1 MALVLI
7 RGENNSK
14 LLNAIADMER
24 HGNLNLACKPK
35 MIDSR
40 FADKLVEGILHSK
53 LKTKSKVAT
62 AFFIKED
69 TTLSIMQ
76 IKKIHPPAH
85 VVIVSDEYD
94 AYDKLKLNDAKKLT
108 LVLQKIKEKYSLS
121 GLTIRCFDLLNSIHT
136 TSCLGLAYFNSLGI
150 VSACEGDIP
159 SLISMYLVNELFN
172 KPSFMANPSR
182 IDITNNK
189 MIFAHCTLPLNMTK
203 SYKLDTHYESNI
215 GVAIKGEMKEDV
227 ITIFK
232 LSRNLKDYFVTS
244 GKIIKN
250 LNENNLC
257 RTQIEVEVD
266 NNINYFLNR
275 PYGNHH
281 IIFYGNYVKEIND
294 FFKNRI

>member
-35 MIDSR
+35 IIDSR

-94 AYDKLKLNDAKKLT
+94 AYDKLKLKLERAPDFSGYYSHKAKNSGMKDYKTKGEVKVIDNKKLNS
-108 LVLQKIKEKYSLS
+108 YS
-121 GLTIRCFDLLNSIHT
+121 H
-136 TSCLGLAYFNSLGI
+136 
-150 VSACEGDIP
+150 
-159 SLISMYLVNELFN
+159 
-172 KPSFMANPSR
+172 K
-182 IDITNNK
+182 
-189 MIFAHCTLPLNMTK
+189 
-203 SYKLDTHYESNI
+203 
-215 GVAIKGEMKEDV
+215 
-227 ITIFK
+227 
-232 LSRNLKDYFVTS
+232 
-244 GKIIKN
+244 
-250 LNENNLC
+250 
-257 RTQIEVEVD
+257 
-266 NNINYFLNR
+266 
-275 PYGNHH
+275 
-281 IIFYGNYVKEIND
+281 
-294 FFKNRI
+294 